1 MGIMGSGCAFN
12 KGYRS
17 TTDGRMAPLTLKACF
32 ILQPG
37 VLKPPYYHILIY
49 IVTYYSYYSICHM
62 CCLNSDV
69 SQKEALKDSE
79 FSILCK
85 KDELTRVIVIT
96 YYYIKSL
103 APCDRKSVLKLPG
116 GLSPSKTQPSP
127 PTNFHRRLIQ
137 HDLNASTN
145 ISSNTSTTA
154 TRTTGAQLKPPSG
167 WKTPRDASL
176 QPPPC

>member
-96 YYYIKSL
+96 YYCIKSL
-103 APCDRKSVLKLPG
+103 APGDWKSVLRLPG

-127 PTNFHRRLIQ
+127 PTNFHRRLIPRHHFAFRIAVLPAPLDQ
-137 HDLNASTN
+137 TGRHALPWQK
-145 ISSNTSTTA
+145 SS
-154 TRTTGAQLKPPSG
+154 
-167 WKTPRDASL
+167 
-176 QPPPC
+176 

>member
-1 MGIMGSGCAFN
+1 
-12 KGYRS
+12 
-17 TTDGRMAPLTLKACF
+17 MAPLTLKACF

-79 FSILCK
+79 FSIQCK

-103 APCDRKSVLKLPG
+103 APGDRKSVLKLPG

-137 HDLNASTN
+137 HPSRSWLLCWWEARGCDVGEK
-145 ISSNTSTTA
+145 TSPF
-154 TRTTGAQLKPPSG
+154 L
-167 WKTPRDASL
+167 
-176 QPPPC
+176 PPPNPDLV

>member
-17 TTDGRMAPLTLKACF
+17 TTDGRMAPLTLEACF
-32 ILQPG
+32 IRQPG

-62 CCLNSDV
+62 CCLNSNV
-69 SQKEALKDSE
+69 SQKEALSDSE

-103 APCDRKSVLKLPG
+103 APGDRKSVLKLPG
-116 GLSPSKTQPSP
+116 GLSPSKISYDRHHPPIFTVDLSP
-127 PTNFHRRLIQ
+127 AT
-137 HDLNASTN
+137 
-145 ISSNTSTTA
+145 TSHF
-154 TRTTGAQLKPPSG
+154 
-167 WKTPRDASL
+167 ASL
-176 QPPPC
+176 CYLLRWTRLDAMHFLGRRVHSRKVHFV

>member
-1 MGIMGSGCAFN
+1 
-12 KGYRS
+12 
-17 TTDGRMAPLTLKACF
+17 MAPLTLKACF

-103 APCDRKSVLKLPG
+103 APGDRKSVLKLPG

-145 ISSNTSTTA
+145 TSSNTSTTA
-154 TRTTGAQLKPPSG
+154 TRTSTQVPTRAQRQ
-167 WKTPRDASL
+167 PRPKRRY
-176 QPPPC
+176 QH